1 MECFSIPHSSW
12 VSQRVGLDIVAFSAE
27 RKLQPY
33 YGLHLT
39 ELQFDATNCWASLRQ
54 HQPTKYPAYEIQKHP
69 TYGMREQ
76 TDKGALLVF
85 PSYYR
90 RERPD

>member
-1 MECFSIPHSSW
+1 MIK
-12 VSQRVGLDIVAFSAE
+12 
-27 RKLQPY
+27 RKDLPF
-33 YGLHLT
+33 LLMRT
-39 ELQFDATNCWASLRQ
+39 PTFEAPNCWASLRQ